1 VRARALAARAR
12 QAWALRRLGWRVG
25 RFRWRAQRLA
35 ARLGDDW
42 ALEAA
47 TNLDDLAT
55 LLRLARGRERVAELG
70 TATGWTAIS
79 LALANPARQ
88 VDTFDPVVHE
98 HRERYLGLV
107 APSVRPR
114 IDFVRAVGSEAAADS
129 GLVDMLFIDS
139 THEREGTMAEF
150 RAWRERL
157 GPGAV
162 VAFHDY
168 GHPGF
173 PGVAQAVTELG
184 LDGRVHGGLF
194 VWFAP
199 RGPAQG

>member
-1 VRARALAARAR
+1 MRVRALAARAR
-12 QAWALRRLGWRVG
+12 DTWALRRLGWRVG

-35 ARLGDDW
+35 SRLGDDW

-47 TNLDDLAT
+47 TNAQDLAT

-79 LALANPARQ
+79 LALADPARR
-88 VDTFDPVVHE
+88 VASFDPVVHM
-98 HRERYLGLV
+98 HRDRYLGLV
-107 APSVRPR
+107 RPSVGRR
-114 IDFVRAVGSEAAADS
+114 IDFVRAAGSEAAGRFGPVA
-129 GLVDMLFIDS
+129 MLFIDS
-139 THEREGTMAEF
+139 THEREGTLAEF

-157 GPGAV
+157 EPGAV

-168 GHPGF
+168 GHPDF
-173 PGVAQAVTELG
+173 PGVAQAVAELG
-184 LDGRVHGGLF
+184 LEGEAPGGLF

-199 RGPAQG
+199 PGAPRV